1 MPYNDQLIS
10 VVVPAYNAGGCLRD
24 SCGKIVE
31 YLRDESLRYELIIVD
46 DGSSDDT
53 VGVLNDLS
61 SGDSNIRFLTNS
73 RNMGKGY
80 SLRRGILDSRGDYVF
95 FTDADLSTP
104 ICELRKLFSCLGEG
118 YDIGIASRALPDSNV
133 VIHQPF
139 YREHSGKLFN
149 LIMRSMLFLDIKDTQ
164 CGFKFFRRDAALD
177 VFGKQTLNGFCFD
190 VEVLYIARKKGYKIK
205 EVPVAWI
212 NSEDSSV
219 NLFRDALRMFVDLV
233 RIRINDWGGLY
244 S

>member
-24 SCGKIVE
+24 SCGKIAE
-31 YLRDESLRYELIIVD
+31 YLRNESLRYEIIIVD

-53 VGVLNDLS
+53 AGILNELS
-61 SGDSNIRFLTNS
+61 SLDSNIRFLTNS
-73 RNMGKGY
+73 KNMGKGY
-80 SLRRGILDSRGDYVF
+80 SVRKGVLASRGDYVF

-104 ICELRKLFSCLGEG
+104 LCEMRKLFSCLWEG
-118 YDIGIASRALPDSNV
+118 YDIVIASRALPDSNV
-133 VIHQPF
+133 IIHQPL

-149 LIMRSMLFLDIKDTQ
+149 LIMRSVLFLDVKDTQ
-164 CGFKFFRRDAALD
+164 CGFKCFRREAALS
-177 VFGKQTLNGFCFD
+177 VFGKQTLTGFCFD
-190 VEVLYIARKKGYKIK
+190 AEVLYIAKKKGYKIK

-219 NLFRDALRMFVDLV
+219 NLFGDGLRMFVDLV
-233 RIRINDWGGLY
+233 RIRINDWRGVY